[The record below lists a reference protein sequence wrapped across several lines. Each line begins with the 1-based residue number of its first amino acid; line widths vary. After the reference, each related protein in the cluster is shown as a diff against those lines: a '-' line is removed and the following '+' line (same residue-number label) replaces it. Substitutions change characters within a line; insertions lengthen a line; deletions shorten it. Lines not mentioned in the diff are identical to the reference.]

1 MITDNGMFILD
12 VDFGPINDP
21 VSLDQKLHAISGV
34 VETGLFCGLAHGVYY
49 GQEDGT
55 VKSELKNAV

>member
-1 MITDNGMFILD
+1 MFILD
-12 VDFGPINDP
+12 VDFGPISDP
-21 VSLDQKLHAISGV
+21 FALDQKLQAISGV

-55 VKSELKNAV
+55 VQSFLMDF